1 MQKIIRSIT
10 VLLCVCA
17 FTGCFDRAQVKVL
30 CPIGAQGTEA
40 CMTIVWEQS
49 NPLCTDDVC
58 LKTVMYKNA
67 SGESNVGNLTDLVF
81 EAGQKVEFLFE
92 GQNARLDDLGAIDFE
107 DCTVETIEN
116 DRGVLIKKERTCD
129 IERHLGHR
137 DRLIS
142 LPIDERREIKM
153 KLTDSSPISYD
164 TFNLDDSY
172 RFIGQVV
179 STEVFS
185 DKVFIHCE
193 GEIN

>member
-1 MQKIIRSIT
+1 
-10 VLLCVCA
+10 
-17 FTGCFDRAQVKVL
+17 
-30 CPIGAQGTEA
+30 
-40 CMTIVWEQS
+40 MTIVWEQS

-67 SGESNVGNLTDLVF
+67 SGESNVRNLTDLVF

-92 GQNARLDDLGAIDFE
+92 GQNAQLDDLGAIDFE
-107 DCTVETIEN
+107 DCRVQTTEK
-116 DRGVLIKKERTCD
+116 DGVSSREKTCD

-164 TFNLDDSY
+164 TFNPDDSY
-172 RFIGQVV
+172 RFIGQVI
-179 STEVFS
+179 STEVFA

>member
-1 MQKIIRSIT
+1 MKTIIHSIT
-10 VLLCVCA
+10 ALLCVCA
-17 FTGCFDRAQVKVL
+17 FIGCFESAQVKVL
-30 CPIGAQGTEA
+30 CPIGAQGTEE
-40 CMTIVWEQS
+40 CLTIVWEQPD
-49 NPLCTDDVC
+49 PLCTDDVC

-107 DCTVETIEN
+107 DCEVETIIE
-116 DRGVLIKKERTCD
+116 RGTVIGETRDCA

-153 KLTDSSPISYD
+153 KLTDSSPISYE
-164 TFNLDDSY
+164 TFNADDSY
-172 RFIGQVV
+172 RFIGQVI
-179 STEVFS
+179 STEVFA